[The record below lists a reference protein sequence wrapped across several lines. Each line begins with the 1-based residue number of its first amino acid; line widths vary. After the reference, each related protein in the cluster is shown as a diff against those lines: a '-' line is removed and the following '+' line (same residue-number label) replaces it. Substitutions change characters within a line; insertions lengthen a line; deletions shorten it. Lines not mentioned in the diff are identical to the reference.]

1 MSLIIYLDKKSFSF
15 GGKIM
20 TKYNPFDNFVA
31 VMDKAAGVM
40 GISEEDYLT
49 FKYPERELKV
59 ALPVRMDDGSLKVF
73 EGFRIQHSTLRGP
86 AKGGVRYHQN
96 VNVDEVRA
104 LSAWMTFKCAV
115 AAIPYG
121 GGKGGIVC
129 RPREMSKGEL
139 ERLTRTYID
148 KISAIISPY
157 TDIPAPDV
165 GTNAQTM
172 DWMVDEYSK
181 LKGESVYGIVTGKSI
196 EIGGSKGRNEAT
208 GRGVCFVTLEMMKK
222 YNMKPE
228 DCKIVIQGMGNVGS
242 ISAKLLAEEGAKIV
256 AVSDVSGAIYN
267 ENGLD
272 IAGIYKYL
280 DSGKNL
286 LDGYTGDCKR
296 ITNAELLELPCDILI
311 PAALENQITAENA
324 DRIKA
329 KIVIEAANGPTSV
342 EADEILNKKGVK
354 VIPDILSNS
363 GGVIVSY
370 FEWVQNLQ
378 NFYWEEDDVNAKLKR
393 QIVGAFND
401 VFDAREKYD
410 CTFRVAAY
418 IVALN
423 RLVTAKK
430 LRG

>member
-1 MSLIIYLDKKSFSF
+1 
-15 GGKIM
+15 M

-148 KISAIISPY
+148 KISAIISPN

-242 ISAKLLAEEGAKIV
+242 ISAKLLEEEGSKII
-256 AVSDVSGAIYN
+256 AVSDVSCAIYN

-354 VIPDILSNS
+354 VLPDILSNS

>member
-1 MSLIIYLDKKSFSF
+1 
-15 GGKIM
+15 M

-148 KISAIISPY
+148 KISAIISPN

-242 ISAKLLAEEGAKIV
+242 ISAKLLAEEGAKII
-256 AVSDVSGAIYN
+256 AVSDVSCAIYN

-354 VIPDILSNS
+354 VLPDILSNS

-378 NFYWEEDDVNAKLKR
+378 NFYWEEDDVNAKLER

>member
-1 MSLIIYLDKKSFSF
+1 MA
-15 GGKIM
+15 
-20 TKYNPFDNFVA
+20 KYNPFDNFVA

-104 LSAWMTFKCAV
+104 LSAWKTFKCAV

-139 ERLTRTYID
+139 ERLTRTYIA
-148 KISAIISPY
+148 KISAIISPN

-228 DCKIVIQGMGNVGS
+228 DCRIVIQGMGNVGS
-242 ISAKLLAEEGAKIV
+242 ISAKLLAEEGAKII
-256 AVSDVSGAIYN
+256 AVSDVSCAIYN

-296 ITNAELLELPCDILI
+296 ISNAELLELPCDILI

-354 VIPDILSNS
+354 VLPDILSNS

>member
-1 MSLIIYLDKKSFSF
+1 MA
-15 GGKIM
+15 
-20 TKYNPFDNFVA
+20 KYNPFDNFVA

-139 ERLTRTYID
+139 ECLTRTYID
-148 KISAIISPY
+148 KISAIISPN

-228 DCKIVIQGMGNVGS
+228 DCRIVIQGMGNVGS
-242 ISAKLLAEEGAKIV
+242 ISAKLLAEEGAKII
-256 AVSDVSGAIYN
+256 AVSDVSCAIYN

-354 VIPDILSNS
+354 VLPDILSNS

>member
-1 MSLIIYLDKKSFSF
+1 
-15 GGKIM
+15 M

-148 KISAIISPY
+148 KISAIISPN

-242 ISAKLLAEEGAKIV
+242 ISAKLLAEEGAKII
-256 AVSDVSGAIYN
+256 AVSDVSCAIYN

-342 EADEILNKKGVK
+342 EADEILNKKGIK
-354 VIPDILSNS
+354 VLPDILSNS

>member
-1 MSLIIYLDKKSFSF
+1 
-15 GGKIM
+15 M
-20 TKYNPFDNFVA
+20 TNYNPFGNFVA
-31 VMDKAAGVM
+31 VMAKAAGVM

-96 VNVDEVRA
+96 VNGDEVRA
-104 LSAWMTFKCAV
+104 LSAWMTCNCAV

-148 KISAIISPY
+148 KISAIISPN

-242 ISAKLLAEEGAKIV
+242 ISAKLLAQEGAKII
-256 AVSDVSGAIYN
+256 AVSDVSCAIYN

-354 VIPDILSNS
+354 VLPDILSNS

>member
-1 MSLIIYLDKKSFSF
+1 
-15 GGKIM
+15 M

-59 ALPVRMDDGSLKVF
+59 SLPVRMDDGSLKVF

-148 KISAIISPY
+148 KISAIISPN

-242 ISAKLLAEEGAKIV
+242 ISAKLLAEEGAKII
-256 AVSDVSGAIYN
+256 AVSDVSCAIYN

-272 IAGIYKYL
+272 ISGIYKYL

-354 VIPDILSNS
+354 VLPDILSNS

>member
-1 MSLIIYLDKKSFSF
+1 
-15 GGKIM
+15 M

-86 AKGGVRYHQN
+86 EKGGVRYHQN

-148 KISAIISPY
+148 KISAIISPN

-242 ISAKLLAEEGAKIV
+242 ISAKLLAEEGAKII
-256 AVSDVSGAIYN
+256 AVSDVSCAIYN

-354 VIPDILSNS
+354 VLPDILSNS

>member
-1 MSLIIYLDKKSFSF
+1 
-15 GGKIM
+15 M

-148 KISAIISPY
+148 KISAIISPN

-242 ISAKLLAEEGAKIV
+242 ISAKLLAEEGAKII
-256 AVSDVSGAIYN
+256 AVSDVSCAIYN

-354 VIPDILSNS
+354 VLPDILSNS

-401 VFDAREKYD
+401 VFVAREKYD

>member
-1 MSLIIYLDKKSFSF
+1 
-15 GGKIM
+15 
-20 TKYNPFDNFVA
+20 
-31 VMDKAAGVM
+31 MDKAAGVM

-148 KISAIISPY
+148 KISAIISPN

-242 ISAKLLAEEGAKIV
+242 ISAKLLAEEGAKII
-256 AVSDVSGAIYN
+256 AVSDVSCAIYN

-286 LDGYTGDCKR
+286 LDGYSKR

-354 VIPDILSNS
+354 VLPDILSNS

>member
-1 MSLIIYLDKKSFSF
+1 
-15 GGKIM
+15 M

-148 KISAIISPY
+148 KISAIISPN

-208 GRGVCFVTLEMMKK
+208 GRGVCFVTFEMMKK

-242 ISAKLLAEEGAKIV
+242 ISAKLLAEEGAKII
-256 AVSDVSGAIYN
+256 AVSDVSCAIYN

-354 VIPDILSNS
+354 VLPDILSNS

>member
-1 MSLIIYLDKKSFSF
+1 
-15 GGKIM
+15 M

-115 AAIPYG
+115 AAIHYG

-148 KISAIISPY
+148 KISAIISPN

-242 ISAKLLAEEGAKIV
+242 ISAKLLAEEGAKII
-256 AVSDVSGAIYN
+256 AVSDVSCAIYN

-354 VIPDILSNS
+354 VLPDILSNS

>member
-1 MSLIIYLDKKSFSF
+1 
-15 GGKIM
+15 M

-40 GISEEDYLT
+40 GISEEDYLI

-148 KISAIISPY
+148 KISAIISPN

-242 ISAKLLAEEGAKIV
+242 ISAKLLAEEGAKII
-256 AVSDVSGAIYN
+256 AVSDVSCAIYN

-354 VIPDILSNS
+354 VLPDILSNS